1 MKKPGRIA
9 SCGEPAKTD
18 AMTTASPARDQII
31 LLLYDLFRRQG
42 FDAVSIADISAATG
56 LGKSSLYYH
65 FPGGKADMAA
75 AVAAFARAWM
85 RENIGAPLGMPAP
98 LPQKIN
104 AMMKTTAAMYE
115 GGGAP
120 CLVASLMLSPNLG
133 PEAGA
138 DTKGV
143 ISDWIAALAQA
154 LRSAGVADA
163 RRRATEAIIA
173 IEGALI
179 VARATGERRVFDQA
193 LKSAAAALV
202 AGM

>member
-1 MKKPGRIA
+1 
-9 SCGEPAKTD
+9 
-18 AMTTASPARDQII
+18 MTAPSPARDQII

-56 LGKSSLYYH
+56 LGKSSLYHH
-65 FPGGKADMAA
+65 FPGGKGDMAA

-85 RENIGAPLGMPAP
+85 REHVGAPLGASSP
-98 LPQKIN
+98 LPQKIS
-104 AMMKTTAAMYE
+104 AMMKTVAAMYE

-133 PEAGA
+133 PEAEA
-138 DTKGV
+138 DTRGV
-143 ISDWIAALAQA
+143 IADWIGALADAQKA
-154 LRSAGVADA
+154 DGVPPAMA
-163 RRRATEAIIA
+163 RRRATDAIIA

-193 LKSAAAALV
+193 LKSAAAALIERP
-202 AGM
+202 